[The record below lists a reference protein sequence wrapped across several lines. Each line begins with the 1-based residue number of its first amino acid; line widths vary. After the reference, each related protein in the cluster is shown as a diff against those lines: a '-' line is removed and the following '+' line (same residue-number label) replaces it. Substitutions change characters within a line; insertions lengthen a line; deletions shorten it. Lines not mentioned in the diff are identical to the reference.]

1 MTRMG
6 GLGRALGVEPSP
18 VCELFNSA
26 LFFISLL
33 FCVVVVVAVVVV
45 VVLAGPP
52 ASLGMLAG
60 VIEGEEED
68 R

>member
-33 FCVVVVVAVVVV
+33 FCVVVVAVVVV
-45 VVLAGPP
+45 VVLAGPS

>member
-45 VVLAGPP
+45 VLAGPP